1 MVTDACRILSSY
13 CLCLEFAIV
22 YRNQKH
28 SYETQNLC
36 KTCSTALVFIIFHF
50 IPRLPLSAL
59 QIIDCGG
66 RLCFENM
73 HYSFFFC

>member
-1 MVTDACRILSSY
+1 MLVGFYLPTA
-13 CLCLEFAIV
+13 FV
-22 YRNQKH
+22 W
-28 SYETQNLC
+28 NLQLFTGIRSTRMKPKTSDDS
-36 KTCSTALVFIIFHF
+36 KTCSAALVFIIFHF